1 MSYQPRVNQAW
12 RAGFDKTVAA
22 NGVDTNDFT
31 LINAGTGHAVAQTN
45 GSLTIQAGTT
55 ARSEAIVRSVRTMSG
70 DFNLRYFATLSQ
82 RIANNNFYVEATD
95 VIGDGLAY
103 SITSATALVVT
114 IPSNPFTSANVGQSM
129 FVGAF
134 SGTGTFLS
142 GRYVIASVSGNNVT
156 FTVSGFATGSGTC
169 SLFGWNYHHILYNGT
184 TATTALYDTQRN
196 GWATGDGSVTIN
208 TTASGHAGTLAASNA
223 TAVYLDQTGA
233 SLQSLELTQ
242 RGSRVRNIPDQPTN
256 LYVQIRSANGS
267 TAPASSTTLTIGY
280 VEMTSQ
286 SSGAVTISNIAP
298 QSKNTALPVSVVELT
313 TLPAGSN
320 NIGAVNLGT
329 AGSGALNLGKAED
342 AAHSTGDVGVF
353 ALGVRN
359 DTLAGGVASAT
370 GDYSQISVDTSG
382 VVMTAGAPRALKAR
396 QSTTI
401 TSSTT
406 ETTIVTAVA
415 STFNDLYGLVVANTS
430 ATATEVVIRDTTA
443 GTAVMSIHVPAG
455 DTRGFTLPVDS
466 AVPQAAVNTNWTAQC
481 STSVASVKI
490 MAMVVRRV

>member
-22 NGVDTNDFT
+22 NGVDTNNFT
-31 LINAGTGHAVAQTN
+31 LITAGTGHAVAQTN

-55 ARSEAIVRSVRTMSG
+55 ARSEAIVRSVETMSG

-82 RIANNNFYVEATD
+82 RIANNNFFVEAVD
-95 VIGDGLAY
+95 VIGDGLSY
-103 SITSATALVVT
+103 TISSATVLVVT

-142 GRYVIASVSGNNVT
+142 GRYTIASVSGNNVT
-156 FTVSGFATGSGTC
+156 FTVSGFAAGTGTC
-169 SLFGWNYHHILYNGT
+169 SLFGWNYHHVLYSGT
-184 TATTALYDTQRN
+184 TATSALYDTQRN
-196 GWATGDGSVTIN
+196 GWAIGDGTVTIN
-208 TTASGHAGTLAASNA
+208 TTASGHAGTLAVSNA
-223 TAVYLDQTGA
+223 TAVYLDQIGTTA
-233 SLQSLELTQ
+233 TALELTQ
-242 RGSRVRNIPDQPTN
+242 RASRVRNIADQETN
-256 LYVQIRSANGS
+256 LYVQLRSANGS
-267 TAPASSTTLTIGY
+267 TAPATSTTLTIGY

-286 SSGAVTISNIAP
+286 ASGAVTIANIAP
-298 QSKNTALPVSVVELT
+298 QSQNTALPVTMTNTSM
-313 TLPAGSN
+313 
-320 NIGAVNLGT
+320 AVSGTVTANLGT
-329 AGSGALNLGKAED
+329 GGTAATSLGKAED
-342 AAHSTGDVGVF
+342 AVAASGDTGVF
-353 ALGVRN
+353 VLGVRN
-359 DTLAGGVASAT
+359 DTLAGGVTSGT
-370 GDYSQISVDTSG
+370 GDYSQVSVDTSG
-382 VVMTAGAPRALKAR
+382 ILMTAGAPRALKIR
-396 QSTTI
+396 QATTI

-406 ETTIVTAVA
+406 ETTIVSQTAA
-415 STFNDLYGLVVANTS
+415 TFNDLYALIIANTS

-466 AVPQAAVNTNWTAQC
+466 AIPQAAVNTNWTAQC